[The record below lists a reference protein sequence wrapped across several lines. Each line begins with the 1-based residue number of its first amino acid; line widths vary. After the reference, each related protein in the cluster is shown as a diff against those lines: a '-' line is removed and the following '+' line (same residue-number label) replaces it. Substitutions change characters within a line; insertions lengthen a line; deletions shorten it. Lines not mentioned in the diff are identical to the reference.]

1 MQHICTSFKNLSVE
15 DEIILT
21 IGNFDGIHKGHST
34 ILNKIKNEA
43 ENLQV
48 KTAILSFDP
57 HPKVFINGE
66 KNFLI
71 NSKLKKISI
80 LKELGIDYLIELYF
94 DKDLIN
100 LSFNDFEQSI
110 LINKLNI
117 RSEKP
122 FIFKKAK
129 TIGSESLSKF

>member
-34 ILNKIKNEA
+34 VLNKIKNEA
-43 ENLQV
+43 ENLQI

-66 KNFLI
+66 KMLTEKTLDHLSGYQG
-71 NSKLKKISI
+71 SKPVRIGNAAFIQKQNDIYGI
-80 LKELGIDYLIELYF
+80 LMDAIHFQIEKYMSS
-94 DKDLIN
+94 KQC
-100 LSFNDFEQSI
+100 LSNTHACDDH
-110 LINKLNI
+110 
-117 RSEKP
+117 
-122 FIFKKAK
+122 FIA
-129 TIGSESLSKF
+129 T

>member
-48 KTAILSFDP
+48 KTAILSFDSSSWFM
-57 HPKVFINGE
+57 VI
-66 KNFLI
+66 
-71 NSKLKKISI
+71 SKK
-80 LKELGIDYLIELYF
+80 
-94 DKDLIN
+94 
-100 LSFNDFEQSI
+100 
-110 LINKLNI
+110 
-117 RSEKP
+117 
-122 FIFKKAK
+122 
-129 TIGSESLSKF
+129 

>member
-71 NSKLKKISI
+71 NSKKKKISI
-80 LKELGIDYLIELYF
+80 LI
-94 DKDLIN
+94 
-100 LSFNDFEQSI
+100 
-110 LINKLNI
+110 
-117 RSEKP
+117 
-122 FIFKKAK
+122 
-129 TIGSESLSKF
+129 